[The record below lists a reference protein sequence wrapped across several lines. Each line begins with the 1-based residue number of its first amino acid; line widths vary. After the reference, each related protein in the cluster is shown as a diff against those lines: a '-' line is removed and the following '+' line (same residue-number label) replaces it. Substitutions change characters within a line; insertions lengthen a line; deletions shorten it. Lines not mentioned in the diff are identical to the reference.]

1 MIVAAV
7 PQAVA
12 ATVATLLLV
21 GWVLYVLF
29 NLRWGRPEAG
39 SEVELAPNRK
49 EYFDDEGMEG
59 HRLEKMQVFGLA
71 MLVVCAVGLPAY
83 WILEPAR
90 QNGAQ
95 AGAQKKLANWGAAY
109 FDVTG
114 NGGFNCAGCHGGMK
128 ASGGNAEYTITDP
141 NTGEVKAVT
150 WNAPALNTVLYR
162 FSEDEVRFILVYGR
176 QFSPM
181 SPWGTE
187 GGGPM
192 NFQQINTLIA
202 YLKSIQLPQE
212 GCTKENPL
220 CKGKDGVLN
229 AAAQKDYADQVA
241 QYIKDEAAKGHVMT
255 QGEALFQMSAV
266 AGAYSCARCHTKGW
280 SYGDPQQ
287 MGGGALGPN
296 LTGGSETRQFPNVT
310 DNQAFICSGSELG
323 KKYGAQGQGSGRM
336 PGYCGLLTE
345 DQRKAVVEYIRG
357 L

>member
-1 MIVAAV
+1 MMVAAV
-7 PQAVA
+7 PQSVA
-12 ATVATLLLV
+12 ATIAIVALL
-21 GWVLYVLF
+21 GWLLYVLF
-29 NLRWGRPEAG
+29 NLRWGRSEAG

-71 MLVVCAVGLPAY
+71 MLVICAIGLPAY
-83 WILEPAR
+83 WILEPTR

-95 AGAQKKLANWGAAY
+95 YGAEKKLASWGSAY

-128 ASGGNAEYTITDP
+128 GGGGNAEYTLTDS
-141 NTGEVKAVT
+141 NTGEVRAVV

-181 SPWGTE
+181 SPWGIE

-212 GCTKENPL
+212 GCTKEAPL

-229 AAAQKDYADQVA
+229 KAAQADYAKQVDE
-241 QYIKDEAAKGHVMT
+241 YIAAEAAKGHNMT
-255 QGEALFQMSAV
+255 KGEALFQMSAV

-287 MGGGALGPN
+287 MGGGAFGPN
-296 LTGGSETRQFPNVT
+296 LTGGSETRQFTNVS
-310 DNQAFICSGSELG
+310 DNEAFICTGSELG

-336 PGYCGLLTE
+336 PGFCGLLTD

>member
-1 MIVAAV
+1 MIIAAV
-7 PQAVA
+7 PQAVG
-12 ATVATLLLV
+12 ATIAIILLV
-21 GWVLYVLF
+21 GWLLYVLF
-29 NLRWGRPEAG
+29 NLRWGRSEAG

-83 WILEPAR
+83 WILEPTR
-90 QNGAQ
+90 QNGASS
-95 AGAQKKLANWGAAY
+95 GAEKKLANWGAAY

-128 ASGGNAEYTITDP
+128 AGGGNAEYTITDP
-141 NTGEVKAVT
+141 NTGEVRAVN

-162 FSEDEVRFILVYGR
+162 YREEEVRYILQYGR
-176 QFSPM
+176 PFSPM
-181 SPWGTE
+181 SPWGVE

-220 CKGKDGVLN
+220 CKGRDGKLN
-229 AAAQKDYADQVA
+229 DAAKKDYAEQVA
-241 QYIKDEAAKGHVMT
+241 QYIKDEAAKGRVVT
-255 QGEALFQMSAV
+255 EGEALFQMSAV

-287 MGGGALGPN
+287 MGGGWFGPN
-296 LTGGSETRQFPNVT
+296 LTGGAETRQFPNVK
-310 DNQAFICSGSELG
+310 DNEAFLCNGAENG
-323 KKYGAQGQGSGRM
+323 KKYGVGGQGNGRM
-336 PGYCGLLTE
+336 PAFCGVLS
-345 DQRKAVVEYIRG
+345 DSQISSIVEYIRG